1 LKNTVESISSIANS
15 RLVGQPA
22 IASRHC
28 PCSTGT
34 MMAGVARDV
43 HEIPFLT
50 CGRPHVDWL
59 GRVIEPSDQHIE
71 ME

>member
-1 LKNTVESISSIANS
+1 
-15 RLVGQPA
+15 
-22 IASRHC
+22 
-28 PCSTGT
+28 